1 MLHPKPWG
9 DARGGGNFSA
19 FWVAQWRCLR
29 SRATGEDASNWV
41 SQPHITS
48 NERGSCA
55 RISPW
60 PEGYVER
67 ENLSIEYRWAEGQ
80 FHRFPELAAELV
92 QRQVDVIVT
101 TGGPAPAM
109 AAKAATTAIPIV
121 FAVALDPVE
130 LGLFASL
137 SPPEA
142 NLTGISIFNTELT
155 AKRLALLRDLLP
167 TATAWLR

>member
-1 MLHPKPWG
+1 M
-9 DARGGGNFSA
+9 FSA
-19 FWVAQWRCLR
+19 FWVAQWRCLM
-29 SRATGEDASNWV
+29 SRATGKEKMPVIGFLNPTLPQTNADRVRAF
-41 SQPHITS
+41 H
-48 NERGSCA
+48 RGLK
-55 RISPW
+55 
-60 PEGYVER
+60 ETGYVER

-109 AAKAATTAIPIV
+109 AARRRRQLSQLYLLLPLI
-121 FAVALDPVE
+121 PVE

>member
-1 MLHPKPWG
+1 
-9 DARGGGNFSA
+9 
-19 FWVAQWRCLR
+19 
-29 SRATGEDASNWV
+29 
-41 SQPHITS
+41 
-48 NERGSCA
+48 
-55 RISPW
+55 
-60 PEGYVER
+60 
-67 ENLSIEYRWAEGQ
+67 
-80 FHRFPELAAELV
+80 
-92 QRQVDVIVT
+92 VDVIVT